1 MIGDEKLHDL
11 GPGLIQCLIPYAG
24 GKVLFYLH
32 FFTLCHFLDL
42 SLFLLDLFL
51 AFFEGHL
58 VDLVD
63 EHEDVCVFVV
73 LLDAAKGELPVLKA
87 LFQSLPVVFNL
98 EHVDEDLHSSEDRL
112 FLD

>member
-1 MIGDEKLHDL
+1 
-11 GPGLIQCLIPYAG
+11 
-24 GKVLFYLH
+24 
-32 FFTLCHFLDL
+32 
-42 SLFLLDLFL
+42 
-51 AFFEGHL
+51 
-58 VDLVD
+58 VD

-98 EHVDEDLHSSEDRL
+98 EHVDEDLHSAEDRL